1 MGIIKTLNR
10 KFLRIKDLSSFKKN
24 LILKEKNI
32 IITGCNS
39 GIGLNLIKKTSNSNN
54 VLAFVNEKYDEA
66 EKVLVNSGKII
77 KCDFSNLENI
87 IKYQD
92 LITEFNANS
101 IINCAA
107 TFGKEENEVENID
120 LVEYQNVINTNVL
133 SQFALIQYSLKSKS
147 LETIVNISSEM
158 GSSTSNNDGGHYF
171 YRTTKAFLN
180 SISKNLSID
189 LVNKKINT
197 FCIHPG
203 SVKTRLNS
211 GGLIHPEVAAQKIIN
226 ICVKNKKNFSGIFID
241 VDEKIL
247 DW

>member
-10 KFLRIKDLSSFKKN
+10 KFLRIKDLSFFKKN

-87 IKYQD
+87 IKYQN
-92 LITEFNANS
+92 LITEFNANI

-107 TFGKEENEVENID
+107 TFGKEEK
-120 LVEYQNVINTNVL
+120 VL
-133 SQFALIQYSLKSKS
+133 QYLF
-147 LETIVNISSEM
+147 IVLFILFKTFITLFESFLFLM
-158 GSSTSNNDGGHYF
+158 
-171 YRTTKAFLN
+171 LN
-180 SISKNLSID
+180 S
-189 LVNKKINT
+189 
-197 FCIHPG
+197 
-203 SVKTRLNS
+203 
-211 GGLIHPEVAAQKIIN
+211 
-226 ICVKNKKNFSGIFID
+226 
-241 VDEKIL
+241 
-247 DW
+247 